1 MRAQD
6 LTMAELVELDPEH
19 GEIRFAGK
27 RALLF
32 DAVAMGLLRRQLVD
46 MFGLTVARALLT
58 RFGFAH
64 GYRMA
69 EAMSTAFPWDNLDEQ
84 RRAGGVIHTLAGHIT
99 LMQGGDDPLSPSGAT
114 LLESYEAE
122 QHLLHLG
129 LADAPVCWTLCG
141 IASGYLSRTDD
152 ARVFVLEDRCIGKGD
167 AACHVR
173 AQTAEQWGAAID
185 EHLPFF
191 QGEALDQT
199 LHQKLATELRRA
211 ERRLRERKRAL
222 SRARVEVDE
231 VDGIV
236 ARSQAMQA
244 VLDLARRAARV
255 DATVLITGESGVGK
269 ERIARL
275 LHDESARA
283 SGPFLAVNCGAISDA
298 LLESELFGH
307 VRGAFTGATHDRAGL
322 FEAASRGTLF
332 LDEVGEIP
340 VAMQPKLLRALQTG
354 EIRRVGESHPRKVD
368 VRVLAATNRE
378 VPEEVRAGRFRKDLY
393 YRLKVIELPVPP
405 LRDRREDILPL
416 ARLMLVDASRRMK
429 RAVASLTPKA
439 ADQLVRY
446 SFPGNVRELENAME
460 RAVALARGER
470 IDLSDLPEDIRRT
483 LAPPAAAS
491 GRVKPLAEVEREYIL
506 SALALNEGNQTRTA
520 AELGIAPVTLYRKLK
535 SYAERAPKSHE

>member
-1 MRAQD
+1 MRAED
-6 LTMAELVELDPEH
+6 LDMSELVELDPEH

-69 EAMSTAFPWDNLDEQ
+69 EAMISAFPWDNLDEQ
-84 RRAGGVIHTLAGHIT
+84 RKAGGVIHTLAGHIR
-99 LMQGGDDPLSPSGAT
+99 LMPNSEDPLSPGGAT

-141 IASGYLSRTDD
+141 IASGYLSRTDG
-152 ARVFVLEDRCIGKGD
+152 ARVFALEDRCIGKGD

-173 AQTAEQWGAAID
+173 AQTAEQWGAAIT

-191 QGEALDQT
+191 QGEALDET
-199 LHQKLATELRRA
+199 LHQLATEIRRA
-211 ERRLRERKRAL
+211 ERRLRDRKRAL
-222 SRARVEVDE
+222 SRAQVEVDE
-231 VDGIV
+231 PGGIL
-236 ARSQAMQA
+236 ARSPAMQA
-244 VLDLARRAARV
+244 VLDLAKRAARV
-255 DATVLITGESGVGK
+255 DATVLITGESGAGK

-283 SGPFLAVNCGAISDA
+283 SGPFLAVNCGAISDT

-340 VAMQPKLLRALQTG
+340 AAMQPKLLRVLQMG
-354 EIRRVGESHPRKVD
+354 EIRRVGESHVRKVD

-378 VPEEVRAGRFRKDLY
+378 LPEEVRSGRFRKDLY
-393 YRLKVIELPVPP
+393 YRLKVIELHVPP

-429 RAVASLTPKA
+429 RPLVSLTPRA

-446 SFPGNVRELENAME
+446 DWPGNVRELENAME
-460 RAVALARGER
+460 RAVALARGAR
-470 IDLSDLPEDIRRT
+470 IELSDLPEDIRRT
-483 LAPPAAAS
+483 LPAPAAA
-491 GRVKPLAEVEREYIL
+491 GRVRPLEEVEREYIL

-535 SYAERAPKSHE
+535 LYAERSPRSRR

>member
-1 MRAQD
+1 MRAED
-6 LTMAELVELDPEH
+6 LDMTELVELYPEQ

-46 MFGLTVARALLT
+46 MFGLTVARAVLT

-69 EAMSTAFPWDNLDEQ
+69 EAMSTAFPWDSPEEW
-84 RRAGGVIHTLAGHIT
+84 RRAGGVIHTLTGHIR
-99 LMQGGDDPLSPSGAT
+99 LQPDRDEPMAPSGAT
-114 LLESYEAE
+114 LLGSYEAE

-141 IASGYLSRTDD
+141 IASGYLSRVDGG
-152 ARVFVLEDRCIGKGD
+152 RVYVLEDRCIGRGD

-173 AQTAEQWGAAID
+173 AQTAEQWGSAID
-185 EHLPFF
+185 EHLHYF

-199 LHQKLATELRRA
+199 LQQLATELRRT

-222 SRARVEVDE
+222 SRARVEADE
-231 VDGIV
+231 PGGLI
-236 ARSQAMQA
+236 ARSPAMQA

-255 DATVLITGESGVGK
+255 DATVLITGESGAGK
-269 ERIARL
+269 ERIACL

-283 SGPFLAVNCGAISDA
+283 PGPFLAVNCGAISDT

-322 FEAASRGTLF
+322 FEAASRGTLL

-340 VAMQPKLLRALQTG
+340 VAMQAKLLRALQSG
-354 EIRRVGESHPRKVD
+354 EIRRVGESHPRRVD
-368 VRVLAATNRE
+368 VRVLAATNRDL
-378 VPEEVRAGRFRKDLY
+378 PEEVRAGRFRKDLY
-393 YRLKVIELPVPP
+393 YRLKVIEIHVPP

-416 ARLMLVDASRRMK
+416 ARLMLVDAGRRMK
-429 RAVASLTPKA
+429 RPPVSLTPRA

-446 SFPGNVRELENAME
+446 DWPGNVRELENAME

-470 IDLSDLPEDIRRT
+470 IDLSDLPEDIRCT
-483 LAPPAAAS
+483 LPAPAAS
-491 GRVKPLAEVEREYIL
+491 GRVRPLEDVEREYIL
-506 SALALNEGNQTRTA
+506 SALALNDGNQTRTA

-535 SYAERAPKSHE
+535 AYAERTQKARK